1 MSNSLRNRI
10 VLLNA
15 PKGAGKD
22 TIGAALAELTGCSL
36 RSFKSALYDCA
47 YPFTDC
53 PNYDTFISLCIG
65 RESKERGSSYFHG
78 MSPRDFLIYISESIT
93 KPHFGDQFFGEKSAK
108 SITNTAFESGVVFT
122 DSGFEEEVHPL
133 VKEFGENNLCVVQ
146 FVGQG
151 SEDFSG
157 DSRDFI
163 SVKGVM
169 TIRMKEK
176 NENMTPKEFAKL
188 ILKEIQKNDRS

>member
-1 MSNSLRNRI
+1 MT
-10 VLLNA
+10 
-15 PKGAGKD
+15 P
-22 TIGAALAELTGCSL
+22 
-36 RSFKSALYDCA
+36 
-47 YPFTDC
+47 
-53 PNYDTFISLCIG
+53 
-65 RESKERGSSYFHG
+65 RE
-78 MSPRDFLIYISESIT
+78 FLIYVSEVMV
-93 KPHFGDQFFGEKSAK
+93 KPHFGLTFFGEKSGT
-108 SITNTAFESGVVFT
+108 SISNVAFESGVVFT

-176 NENMTPKEFAKL
+176 NENMKPKEFAKL

>member
-1 MSNSLRNRI
+1 MNPLSNKIL
-10 VLLNA
+10 LLNA
-15 PKGAGKD
+15 PSGAGKD
-22 TIGAALAELTGCSL
+22 TIGKCLQDTYGCELKA
-36 RSFKSALYDCA
+36 FKTALYQSA
-47 YPFTDC
+47 YPFTNC
-53 PNYDTFISLCIG
+53 NNYGQFIHYCTDRVL
-65 RESKERGSSYFHG
+65 KEKRSGYFRG

-133 VKEFGENNLCVVQ
+133 AKEFGENNLCVVQ